1 MANNTELNVGTL
13 LKMYKLGVIQ
23 TTPKTPDFLKMK

>member
-1 MANNTELNVGTL
+1 MAYSTELCAGVL
-13 LKMYKLGVIQ
+13 FKMYKVGLVH

>member
-1 MANNTELNVGTL
+1 MANSTELNVGIL
-13 LKMYKLGVIQ
+13 FKIYKLEVIH